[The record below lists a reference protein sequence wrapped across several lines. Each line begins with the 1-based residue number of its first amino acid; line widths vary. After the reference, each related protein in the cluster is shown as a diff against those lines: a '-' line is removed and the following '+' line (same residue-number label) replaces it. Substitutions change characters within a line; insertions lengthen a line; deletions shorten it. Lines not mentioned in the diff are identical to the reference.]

1 MRNRVLSAAF
11 SSFMENG
18 YAGTS
23 MLDIA
28 TRAQVSKR
36 EIYMLCADKSTLLRE
51 TITERSKQMRIPLEM
66 QPAADPQQLE
76 KTLTA
81 FGAAILRG
89 VSDNPVLA
97 VFRLAIAEA
106 GNSPEV
112 AQALGRARHSNRAA
126 LSQTLVAA
134 QQRGLIQPGDAQAM
148 ATDFLGLL
156 WGDLLLQLLL
166 RVVDPPSPQVVQ
178 QMAQRATKSFLNL
191 YSCQVR

>member
-1 MRNRVLSAAF
+1 
-11 SSFMENG
+11 MENG

-36 EIYMLCADKSTLLRE
+36 EIYMLCADKSALLRE